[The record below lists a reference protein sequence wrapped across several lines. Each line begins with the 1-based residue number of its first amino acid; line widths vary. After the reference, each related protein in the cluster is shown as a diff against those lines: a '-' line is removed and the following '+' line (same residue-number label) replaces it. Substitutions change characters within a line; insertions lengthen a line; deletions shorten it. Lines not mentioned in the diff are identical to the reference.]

1 MLQRPLTFLI
11 FFFQVGGSTELKA
24 AAGEATGLRGNRQLQ
39 RWRQREL
46 CVFLLNCSYWED
58 LMSLLIYQ
66 PSPVCSI
73 NKYTQTHSRRS
84 STWEG
89 TGISLWLTFPF
100 RSIFLC
106 YSPLESHFTFTL
118 PLFIPFVES
127 RAFRLKIYKKNK
139 NTFYKMM
146 SFKE

>member
-89 TGISLWLTFPF
+89 SPSLFDPSSSVIPRWNLILPSPF
-100 RSIFLC
+100 F
-106 YSPLESHFTFTL
+106 L

>member
-73 NKYTQTHSRRS
+73 NKYTQQKKQHLRRHGRLS
-84 STWEG
+84 LAHLPFSIHLPLLFPA
-89 TGISLWLTFPF
+89 GISFYLHPSPF
-100 RSIFLC
+100 HPLC
-106 YSPLESHFTFTL
+106 RITGFQ
-118 PLFIPFVES
+118 VED
-127 RAFRLKIYKKNK
+127 L
-139 NTFYKMM
+139 
-146 SFKE
+146 